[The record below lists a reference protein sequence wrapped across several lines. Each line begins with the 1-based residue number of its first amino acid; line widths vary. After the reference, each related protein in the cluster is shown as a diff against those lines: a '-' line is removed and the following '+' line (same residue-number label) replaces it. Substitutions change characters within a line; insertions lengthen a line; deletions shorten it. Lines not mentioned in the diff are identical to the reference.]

1 MIFLVT
7 EYGGDV
13 KFTPITPSE
22 VPHFAQETLPF
33 YHRAV
38 YGKSTQIQSY
48 TKFTSYK
55 WEIKLCMRIQSS
67 GRN

>member
-22 VPHFAQETLPF
+22 VPHFAQETLPSTTGQF
-33 YHRAV
+33 MESPHR
-38 YGKSTQIQSY
+38 
-48 TKFTSYK
+48 YK
-55 WEIKLCMRIQSS
+55 VTRSS
-67 GRN
+67 PLINGR